1 MDVRGVDFSGAA
13 EPGRDIWLTEA
24 RFEAGRLDVRT
35 CRSATEA
42 FGVSDRTPVLQQLRA
57 SLADTAGVT
66 GLDFSF
72 GMPAPLLPN
81 EVDDWRG
88 AVEWF
93 ADTFADADAPGEST
107 VIEIYPA
114 GTLRRLE
121 TVDEQ
126 YKDSAHDARGRR
138 DASLTRLESDTVGG
152 IAVTMDEAV
161 RETALSESGGDA
173 LD

>member
-1 MDVRGVDFSGAA
+1 
-13 EPGRDIWLTEA
+13 
-24 RFEAGRLDVRT
+24 
-35 CRSATEA
+35 
-42 FGVSDRTPVLQQLRA
+42 
-57 SLADTAGVT
+57 
-66 GLDFSF
+66 
-72 GMPAPLLPN
+72 
-81 EVDDWRG
+81 
-88 AVEWF
+88 
-93 ADTFADADAPGEST
+93 PGEST

-138 DASLTRLESDTVGG
+138 DAILTRLESDTVGG

-173 LD
+173 LDSIIAALAAARAADRGFEPDHGYDEREGCIFV